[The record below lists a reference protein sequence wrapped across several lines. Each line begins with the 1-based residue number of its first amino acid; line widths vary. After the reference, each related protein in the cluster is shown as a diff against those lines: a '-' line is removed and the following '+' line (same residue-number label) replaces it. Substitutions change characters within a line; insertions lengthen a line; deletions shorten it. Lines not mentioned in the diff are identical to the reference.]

1 MCGSKI
7 LPNPEV
13 KVGQFGKLSDIW
25 RKSKVFEMNGKSYMP
40 RLCDAGLQLALQSSG
55 AVLIEGA
62 KWCGKTS
69 TAGHVSRSVLL
80 MQDPDHAASYQAMA
94 DTKPSLLLKGDTPRL
109 IDEWQMAPVLWDAV
123 RFEVDRRSQMGQF
136 ILTGSAVPSDNV
148 TAHTGTGRISRLVM
162 RPMSL
167 FESMESNGTVSLR
180 GLFDGKHD
188 VEALSELSIEDIAF
202 ALCRGG
208 WPASV
213 QLQGAAALRMA
224 MDYVE
229 AVINYDVSRVDHVEK
244 NPERVRLLL
253 RSLARNIATAATY
266 QTIRDDIEATDIT
279 ISDKTI
285 GSYMNALRRIFV
297 VEDLPAWSPSL
308 RSRTAI
314 RTSAKRH
321 FVDPSIAAAV
331 LRTKPEGILMDFQYF
346 GFLFEA
352 LCTRDIRVYAE
363 ANDGDV
369 FHYRDKS
376 GLESDLIVRLR
387 DGRWAAIEVKLGKKQ
402 IDEAAENLLALKA
415 RINEDKMGEAS
426 FLMVITGGQYAYR
439 RSDGVLVVPVGCLR
453 D

>member
-1 MCGSKI
+1 M
-7 LPNPEV
+7 NP
-13 KVGQFGKLSDIW
+13 KF
-25 RKSKVFEMNGKSYMP
+25 YMS
-40 RLCDAGLQLALQSSG
+40 RLCDAELHSALQSSG

-69 TAGHVSRSVLL
+69 TASNASRSILF
-80 MQDPDHAASYQAMA
+80 MQDPDNAGSYLAIA
-94 DTKPSLLLKGDTPRL
+94 DTKPSLLLKGETPRL

-123 RFEVDRRSQMGQF
+123 RFEVDKRAQTGQF

-148 TAHTGTGRISRLVM
+148 TAHTGTGRISRLM
-162 RPMSL
+162 LRPMSL
-167 FESMESNGTVSLR
+167 FESLESNGTVSLR
-180 GLFDGKHD
+180 ALFDGLQD
-188 VEALSELSIEDIAF
+188 IEAQSGLSIEQIAF

-208 WPASV
+208 WPASIK
-213 QLQGAAALRMA
+213 LKGPAALRMA
-224 MDYVE
+224 TDYVE
-229 AVINYDVSRVDHVEK
+229 AVINYDVSRVDNVEK

-253 RSLARNIATAATY
+253 RSLARNIATSATY
-266 QTIRDDIEATDIT
+266 QTISNDIEATDIT

-285 GSYMNALRRIFV
+285 STYMNSLRRIFV
-297 VEDLPAWSPSL
+297 VEDLPAWSPSI
-308 RSRTAI
+308 RSKTAI

-321 FVDPSIAAAV
+321 FVDPSIATAV
-331 LRTKPEGILMDFQYF
+331 LRTNPEGILKDFQYF

-352 LCTRDIRVYAE
+352 LCTRDIRVYAQT
-363 ANDGDV
+363 NDGDV

-402 IDEAAENLLALKA
+402 IDEAAENLLTLKA
-415 RINEDKMGEAS
+415 KINENKMGEAS

-439 RSDGVLVVPVGCLR
+439 RNDGVFVVPVACLR

>member
-1 MCGSKI
+1 
-7 LPNPEV
+7 
-13 KVGQFGKLSDIW
+13 
-25 RKSKVFEMNGKSYMP
+25 MNQKSYIP
-40 RLCDAGLQLALQSSG
+40 RLCDADLQLALQSSG

-69 TAGHVSRSVLL
+69 TASKASRSVVY
-80 MQDPDHAASYQAMA
+80 MQDPDNAGAYLAMA
-94 DTKPSLLLKGDTPRL
+94 DTKPSLLLKGETPRL

-123 RFEVDRRSQMGQF
+123 RFEVDKRGQTGQF

-148 TAHTGTGRISRLVM
+148 TAHTGTGRISRLTL

-167 FESMESNGTVSLR
+167 FESLESNGALSLR
-180 GLFDGKHD
+180 TLFDGNQD
-188 VEALSELSIEDIAF
+188 VEARSELSIEEIAF

-208 WPASV
+208 WPASIKHR
-213 QLQGAAALRMA
+213 GATALRMA
-224 MDYVE
+224 TDYVE
-229 AVINYDVSRVDHVEK
+229 AVINYDVSRVDNVDK
-244 NPERVRLLL
+244 NPDRVRLLL
-253 RSLARNIATAATY
+253 RSLARNIATSATY
-266 QTIRDDIEATDIT
+266 QTIRSDMEATDIS

-285 GSYMNALRRIFV
+285 NSYINALRRIFV

-308 RSRTAI
+308 RSKTAI

-321 FVDPSIAAAV
+321 FVDPSIATAV
-331 LRTKPEGILMDFQYF
+331 LRTNPDGLLKDFQYF
-346 GFLFEA
+346 GFLFES
-352 LCTRDIRVYAE
+352 LCTRDMRVYAQK
-363 ANDGDV
+363 NDGDV

-402 IDEAAENLLALKA
+402 IDEAAENLLSLKA
-415 RINEDKMGEAS
+415 RIDEDKMGPAS

-439 RSDGVLVVPVGCLR
+439 RSDGVLVVPIACLR